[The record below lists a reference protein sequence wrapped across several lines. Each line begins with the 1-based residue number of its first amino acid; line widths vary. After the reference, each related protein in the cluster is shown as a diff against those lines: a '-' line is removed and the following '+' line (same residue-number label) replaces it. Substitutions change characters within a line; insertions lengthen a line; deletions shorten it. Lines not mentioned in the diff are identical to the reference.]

1 MPKVSVLMPSYNVAP
16 YIRQSID
23 SVLGQ
28 TLQDIEV
35 ICIDAGSED
44 GTAEIISEMAKEDS
58 RLIVLPSERKSYGFQ
73 MNLGIKKARGEYIA
87 IVETDD
93 FADADMLERLCGLAD
108 ACEADLVKSN
118 YWEYRNGRDFFHETL
133 AGHPYD
139 RVICPCDDD
148 PSLLKVSPSIWSAV
162 YRRSVLLEQGVYFLE
177 TPGAAYQDVS
187 FAIKALA
194 VFRRVVLCREAFLH
208 YRRDNAAQSVR
219 DGGKSHF
226 LFDEF
231 QVVEDFL
238 AQRPELEKKL
248 SEAIRETKHAQFLTG
263 KRRLVALEQAEFLIR
278 VKEELQREAANGEA
292 ALSLCWQQLMENT
305 DEQIRMNA
313 ILQWQE
319 QKMCVSGFWREL
331 EGAGMI
337 YLYGAGRVACLVK
350 DCLAQRG
357 FAPAGFLVTSL
368 RDKKEM
374 EGIPLF
380 EASRLPLDCPGI
392 LVLACVGDEKL
403 PEVLGTL
410 RELHCSNYIA
420 MNLELRQS
428 LGAE

>member
-44 GTAEIISEMAKEDS
+44 GTLEIIRERAEEDS

-73 MNLGIKKARGEYIA
+73 MNLGIKQARGEYIA

-93 FADADMLERLCGLAD
+93 FAEADMLERLCSLAD
-108 ACEADLVKSN
+108 AYEADLVKSN
-118 YWEYRNGRDFFHETL
+118 YWECRNGRDFFHETL

-139 RVICPCDDD
+139 RFICPSEDD

-162 YRRSVLLEQGVYFLE
+162 YRRSMLLEQGVDFLE

-194 VFRRVVLCREAFLH
+194 VSRRVVLCREAFLH
-208 YRRDNAAQSVR
+208 YRRDNAGQSVR

-231 QVVEDFL
+231 RAVEDFL
-238 AQRPELEKKL
+238 ALRPELGKKL
-248 SEAIRETKHAQFLTG
+248 GEVIRQTKHAQFLTG
-263 KRRLVALEQAEFLIR
+263 KRRLKALGQAEFLIR
-278 VKEELQREAANGEA
+278 VREELQREADNGEA
-292 ALSLCWQQLMENT
+292 TLSPCWQQLMAKT
-305 DEQIRMNA
+305 DGQIRMDA

-319 QKMCVSGFWREL
+319 QRMCVSGFWQEL

-357 FAPAGFLVTSL
+357 IAPAGFLVTSL
-368 RDKKEM
+368 GEKKALED
-374 EGIPLF
+374 IPLF
-380 EASRLPLDCPGI
+380 EAGNLPLDCPGI
-392 LVLACVGDEKL
+392 LVLACVGDEKM
-403 PEVLGTL
+403 PEVLDTL
-410 RELHCSNYIA
+410 RALHCSNYIA

>member
-16 YIRQSID
+16 YIRRSID
-23 SVLGQ
+23 CVLEQ

-44 GTAEIISEMAKEDS
+44 GTLEIIREKAKEDN
-58 RLIVLPSERKSYGFQ
+58 RLIILPSECKSYGFQ
-73 MNLGIKKARGEYIA
+73 MNLGIKQARGKYIA

-93 FADADMLERLCGLAD
+93 FADADMFERLCSLAD
-108 ACEADLVKSN
+108 ESEADLVKSN
-118 YWEYRNGRDFFHETL
+118 YWEYREGRDFFHETL

-139 RVICPCDDD
+139 RVICPRDDD

-162 YRRSVLLEQGVYFLE
+162 YRRSFLLAQGLYFLD

-194 VFRRVVLCREAFLH
+194 AAERVVLCHEAFLH
-208 YRRDNAAQSVR
+208 YRRDNAGQSVR
-219 DGGKSHF
+219 DGNKSHF
-226 LFDEF
+226 LFNEF
-231 QVVEDFL
+231 HAVEDFL
-238 AQRPELEKKL
+238 VQRPELGKKL
-248 SEAIRETKHAQFLTG
+248 GEVVRQTKYAQFLTG
-263 KRRLVALEQAEFLIR
+263 KRRLAAFEQAEFLIK
-278 VKEELQREAANGEA
+278 VKKELQREADSGESP
-292 ALSLCWQQLMENT
+292 LSPYWQQLMAST
-305 DEQIRMNA
+305 DEEIRMHA
-313 ILQWQE
+313 ILRWQE
-319 QKMCVSGFWREL
+319 QRMCVSGFWHEL
-331 EGAGMI
+331 EGYGKI

-350 DCLAQRG
+350 DALALRG
-357 FAPAGFLVTSL
+357 FVPAGFLVTSL
-368 RDKKEM
+368 EDKTELD
-374 EGIPLF
+374 GIPLF
-380 EASRLPLDCPGI
+380 ETNTISLDCLGI

-420 MNLELRQS
+420 MNLELRQN